1 MKHCLVVDDS
11 RVIRKVACRIL
22 ETLQFATEEA
32 EDGAAA
38 LDACRSRMPDVIL
51 LDWQMPHM
59 TGIEFLRNELGD
71 KDESGR
77 ARPVP
82 IPGSEFVAELD
93 TLVVAIS
100 EEPETDALEGF
111 KLKPWGGLVI
121 NPESYVTSQ
130 KRVFGGGDMVTG
142 PSTVIEAVA
151 AGKNAAVM
159 IDRQLT
165 GRQLKVL
172 PKVLL
177 PTVYVEPFAGE
188 EEVEATGRAHP
199 EHLPVDQRK
208 KNFREVDL
216 CFTEDHAQCEARRCL
231 RCDIEFTQPV

>member
-1 MKHCLVVDDS
+1 MPAYAEEIEAALEEGIH
-11 RVIRKVACRIL
+11 L
-22 ETLQFATEEA
+22 ETLVAPIAVKAQE
-32 EDGAAA
+32 GR
-38 LDACRSRMPDVIL
+38 L
-51 LDWQMPHM
+51 

-77 ARPVP
+77 PRPVP
-82 IPGSEFVAELD
+82 IPGSAFVAELD

-100 EEPETDALEGF
+100 EQPETAALEGF

-130 KRVFGGGDMVTG
+130 KRVFGGGDLVTG

-172 PKVLL
+172 PKVNL
-177 PTVYVEPFAGE
+177 PTVYLPPASEAEDAVETP
-188 EEVEATGRAHP
+188 GRARP
-199 EHLPVDQRK
+199 PHLPVDQRH
-208 KNFREVDL
+208 KNFREVDRCL
-216 CFTEDHAQCEARRCL
+216 AEEHALCEARRCL